1 MHRIDLYFR
10 RIQVFLPLFHQPTFQ
25 QTHLRR
31 NHELQY
37 VNLTKTSMFVLYGMM
52 ALSARFSSLSHFE
65 DIPLKERGSQFA
77 RKAQALFHETVQG
90 FEHHEPSL
98 MWLQGCIL
106 LAYYNQSCRPALGCD
121 LMISYCTRFAY
132 SLGLHRIDE
141 NSPPEPS
148 SVEDWI
154 KKEEQRRAWWSVWE
168 LDAFDSISTR
178 RPFSVD
184 IHRMCVCLPVSDEA
198 WFSEKQTE
206 SAILS
211 PDILLC
217 WKALRNSPNQ
227 DERAWFLIS
236 NFITVQALELCQQPH
251 ISKKTIS
258 DIETVVSCFSLLFH
272 ETFRASNDQL
282 IFDEANYGKSN
293 WLLLTRLMVQGY
305 VYPIEAFQR
314 L

>member
-1 MHRIDLYFR
+1 
-10 RIQVFLPLFHQPTFQ
+10 
-25 QTHLRR
+25 
-31 NHELQY
+31 
-37 VNLTKTSMFVLYGMM
+37 MFVLYGMM
-52 ALSARFSSLSHFE
+52 ALSARFSSLSHFD

-106 LAYYNQSCRPALGCD
+106 LAYYNQSCRPAMGCD
-121 LMISYCTRFAY
+121 IMISYCTRFAY

-141 NSPPEPS
+141 NSPQEPS

-184 IHRMCVCLPVSDEA
+184 IHRMHVCLPVSDEA
-198 WFSEKQTE
+198 WFSGKQTE

-211 PDILLC
+211 PDILQC

-227 DERAWFLIS
+227 A
-236 NFITVQALELCQQPH
+236 T
-251 ISKKTIS
+251 
-258 DIETVVSCFSLLFH
+258 
-272 ETFRASNDQL
+272 
-282 IFDEANYGKSN
+282 
-293 WLLLTRLMVQGY
+293 
-305 VYPIEAFQR
+305 
-314 L
+314 